1 MNLMETKQMADT
13 TTSAEPAAQETKMA
27 DVQVDIVVDAARTTA
42 TTTTA
47 DAPAATNGDAQAVT
61 VIPNSMWKS
70 QELIEEGALVILFEN
85 YNSLTYCYV
94 KANEIFQNRH
104 GAFHHNDMIGKP
116 FGSKIISRKKDSKQY
131 MILLAPTPELWSR
144 ALRHRTQIV
153 FTLDASA
160 IMFSAALRSGCRVVE
175 SGTGSG
181 ALTTS
186 FARTVAPL
194 GHVFTFEFNPTRA
207 EIAREEFERNGLK
220 DVITVDCRDAC
231 EQGFPEELAGTI
243 DLVFLD
249 LPMPWKAIG
258 HATKMLKQGGNFASY
273 SPCIEQVQ
281 KTCDALREA
290 GFESKY
296 CDLIAHLQTLTVT
309 IFFSLSLS
317 LSSAA
322 VIRTVETR
330 LVPYSARNIDLPTP
344 DFGFEKAAASD
355 DQPSEESEAPRSDT
369 AATTEEP
376 TKVTGQKRKLNDKHV
391 GEHLVAKKYDEIRG
405 HTAFLTFA
413 SKFFA

>member
-1 MNLMETKQMADT
+1 MADIT
-13 TTSAEPAAQETKMA
+13 VDASLNAPAPAA
-27 DVQVDIVVDAARTTA
+27 A
-42 TTTTA
+42 TTTTTSSS
-47 DAPAATNGDAQAVT
+47 DAPVA

-70 QELIEEGALVILFEN
+70 PALIEEGALVILFEN

-94 KANEIFQNRH
+94 RANEIFQNRH

-116 FGSKIISRKKDSKQY
+116 FGSKVLSRKKGGSKQY

-160 IMFSAALRSGCRVVE
+160 IMFQASLRSGSRVVE

-186 FARTVAPL
+186 FARTVAPH

-207 EIAREEFERNGLK
+207 EIAREEFAHNGLQ

-290 GFESKY
+290 GFEM
-296 CDLIAHLQTLTVT
+296 
-309 IFFSLSLS
+309 
-317 LSSAA
+317 
-322 VIRTVETR
+322 IRTIETR

-344 DFGFEKAAASD
+344 DFGFENKTEAAEANGAGSAPSAED
-355 DQPSEESEAPRSDT
+355 DSPKP
-369 AATTEEP
+369 
-376 TKVTGQKRKLNDKHV
+376 VTGQKRKASDKHI